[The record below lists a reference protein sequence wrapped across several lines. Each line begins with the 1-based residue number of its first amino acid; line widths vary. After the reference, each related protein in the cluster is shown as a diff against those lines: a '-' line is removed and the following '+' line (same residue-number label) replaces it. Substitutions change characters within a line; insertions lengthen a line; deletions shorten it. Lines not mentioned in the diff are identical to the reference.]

1 VQTHLLDFAREDT
14 EVLAA
19 PIDEFLGGRRYDLV
33 PVLPGEA
40 NDPAVCAAYVD
51 PWKAEG
57 CPRTHAGSNEAAPLI
72 GRSRDEDYTP
82 ARTERGQ
89 ACEDRLLRRLAQS
102 VGMADH
108 QALRSAEKRRRR
120 QVVERRGQA
129 IQVLVRPQGPA
140 PHLPSAGREP
150 RTQELEAPLDEV
162 GLLAVEQVAGPE
174 RPPRQRGEGIGGLSG

>member
-1 VQTHLLDFAREDT
+1 MQTHLLDFAREDT

-82 ARTERGQ
+82 ACTE
-89 ACEDRLLRRLAQS
+89 
-102 VGMADH
+102 
-108 QALRSAEKRRRR
+108 
-120 QVVERRGQA
+120 RGQA
-129 IQVLVRPQGPA
+129 IQVLVRPQVPA